1 MLRKVLVL
9 VLLIGISAITATAQ
23 KVKVGADPKADFTKY
38 KTYAWDK
45 GSPAA
50 NPIIN
55 QMIIDAIDSA
65 LAGKGLTKVTSN
77 PDVTVVAWA
86 ALGADLRIAN
96 PGWWHGA
103 GSAASTGMDI
113 GEQRWSISKGTLV
126 VDISDGGTKESVW
139 RGSAVSTLPSGPT
152 GDMAQDAKD
161 ARKNVLKSVEK
172 MFKHYPK
179 P

>member
-1 MLRKVLVL
+1 MKKLWISL
-9 VLLIGISAITATAQ
+9 LLIAVSAIAVMGQ
-23 KVKVGADPKADFTKY
+23 KVKVGADPKVDLTKY

-55 QMIIDAIDSA
+55 QMIIESVESA
-65 LAGKGLTKVTSN
+65 LAGKGLTKVTAN

-86 ALGADLRIAN
+86 ALGADLHVGY
-96 PGWWHGA
+96 PSWWHGA
-103 GSAASTGMDI
+103 GSAASTGMAV
-113 GEQRWSISKGTLV
+113 GEQSWAISKGTLV
-126 VDISDGGTKESVW
+126 IDIADGGTKESVW
-139 RGSAVSTLPSGPT
+139 RGSAVSTLSANPT
-152 GDMAQDAKD
+152 GDMVKD
-161 ARKNVLKSVEK
+161 ANDVRKTVVKSVEK